1 VDEASASI
9 SKRSAAPE
17 SRVAAEL
24 AAWHIGD
31 VAPAS
36 YSGSMPP
43 TIRSSRSGA
52 ADSVRQPRPD
62 DSTLAAEV
70 DQLVDEQRVSCL
82 WFLRPDYYPQT
93 DRERLRVL
101 GLIERRGDL
110 QAFRR
115 AATLRRWLSPDSSDA
130 SAGS

>member
-1 VDEASASI
+1 
-9 SKRSAAPE
+9 
-17 SRVAAEL
+17 
-24 AAWHIGD
+24 
-31 VAPAS
+31 
-36 YSGSMPP
+36 M
-43 TIRSSRSGA
+43 
-52 ADSVRQPRPD
+52 RQPRPD